1 MGDKSDNII
10 GVPGVGPKRA
20 AELLKKYD
28 ILDGI
33 YENLDSVERAATKKA
48 LEASRERMELNRK
61 LIYLGGGSSLP
72 YSEELLR
79 IGEIDTSSLYSR
91 SRECAEKLGTAGI

>member
-1 MGDKSDNII
+1 
-10 GVPGVGPKRA
+10 
-20 AELLKKYD
+20 
-28 ILDGI
+28 
-33 YENLDSVERAATKKA
+33 
-48 LEASRERMELNRK
+48 MELNRK
-61 LIYLGGGSSLP
+61 LIYLGGGASLP

>member
-20 AELLKKYD
+20 AELLKKYNS
-28 ILDGI
+28 LDGI

-48 LEASRERMELNRK
+48 LESSRERMELNRK
-61 LIYLGGGSSLP
+61 LIYLGGGASLP